1 MSTAQILGMAGVSAF
16 AALLRTF
23 TEAWSL
29 TNTEAG
35 WISGAFFAG
44 YMIAVPV
51 LSSPTDRIDAR
62 RVYLAS
68 SAFGG
73 VTAVA

>member
-1 MSTAQILGMAGVSAF
+1 
-16 AALLRTF
+16 
-23 TEAWSL
+23 
-29 TNTEAG
+29 
-35 WISGAFFAG
+35 
-44 YMIAVPV
+44 MIAVPV
-51 LSSPTDRIDAR
+51 LSSLTDRIDAR